1 MLGRQFAKTELVC
14 EHAGTFGVVER
25 NMKAF
30 LILLLVSTVGVADP
44 SPRIS
49 AWKRNELNET
59 FMRTLTKQQCMTK
72 TIAALGECSS
82 QECTKN
88 LGGISG
94 DCVIWAKGDLK
105 TFCATYDLEY
115 IDSYCA
121 NSELDTHSCL
131 LLRVAKSILCK
142 PDRPLK

>member
-1 MLGRQFAKTELVC
+1 
-14 EHAGTFGVVER
+14 
-25 NMKAF
+25 MKAF
-30 LILLLVSTVGVADP
+30 LILLLVSTVAIADP

-49 AWKRNELNET
+49 VWKRNELNET

-82 QECTKN
+82 QECVKTFA
-88 LGGISG
+88 GIAG
-94 DCVIWAKGDLK
+94 DCVTWAKGDLK

-121 NSELDTHSCL
+121 NNELGSRSCL
-131 LLRVAKSILCK
+131 LLRVERGILCK
-142 PDRPLK
+142 IPNQPPK